1 MDAFISS
8 KLFIK
13 IGKKYKNKIRKH
25 FIKQK
30 RCFYYKGIVIKL
42 IICSFCVFILWFY
55 LHFYKI
61 QFSIYKNFT
70 TSEKY
75 KEQIIIPDLK
85 PLVNQKLYWNNKT
98 SIEIDKIREEI
109 KTIEN
114 LEISYD
120 NPDDFKKR
128 KNPKVSL
135 IIAIYNERH
144 FIKTIYST
152 ILKQELKDIEIIF
165 IDDASKDNSV
175 DYIKELM
182 EKDKRIV
189 LLQNK
194 ENKKA
199 FYSRNKGILNAKG
212 EYVLIIDP
220 DDYLINNI
228 LIKAYETAH
237 KYQLDILQFYMM
249 IGKVEN
255 PNWWRDLK
263 YSDGVLIGNAEV
275 RKVFYYCI
283 SRNLVDKLVKREVFV
298 KSIKFMKEEF
308 YNENYERND
317 DDTAFFG
324 LVHVAET
331 YGFLEE
337 IGYLYKEHGSEKYNT
352 RTDPKRINIVMR
364 SLFNIMKYFYFQ
376 SDNNQLEKN
385 NMAYSYFEKS
395 IGFIKENINIVTE
408 GFDYFGEIL
417 DIYYNSTYFKEGQKT
432 NIKDIKE
439 IIINR
444 KNEIKGYI

>member
-1 MDAFISS
+1 MDAFIIS
-8 KLFIK
+8 KIRK
-13 IGKKYKNKIRKH
+13 KKDKKYKKRI
-25 FIKQK
+25 IKFFLKQR
-30 RCFYYKGIVIKL
+30 RCRYYKLIAIKL
-42 IICSFCVFILWFY
+42 IIFLFCLFILWFY
-55 LHFYKI
+55 FHFYKI
-61 QFSIYKNFT
+61 EFSLYNNFT
-70 TSEKY
+70 SFEKS

-165 IDDASKDNSV
+165 IDDASNDTSA
-175 DYIKELM
+175 DHIKELM
-182 EKDKRIV
+182 KKDQRIV

-212 EYVLIIDP
+212 EYILIVDP

-237 KYQLDILQFYMM
+237 KYQLDILQFYMHLNVG
-249 IGKVEN
+249 IIQV
-255 PNWWRDLK
+255 
-263 YSDGVLIGNAEV
+263 A
-275 RKVFYYCI
+275 
-283 SRNLVDKLVKREVFV
+283 
-298 KSIKFMKEEF
+298 
-308 YNENYERND
+308 
-317 DDTAFFG
+317 G
-324 LVHVAET
+324 LSA
-331 YGFLEE
+331 G
-337 IGYLYKEHGSEKYNT
+337 
-352 RTDPKRINIVMR
+352 RCRRR
-364 SLFNIMKYFYFQ
+364 SWGDYRLSPRPFNSQRY
-376 SDNNQLEKN
+376 
-385 NMAYSYFEKS
+385 
-395 IGFIKENINIVTE
+395 
-408 GFDYFGEIL
+408 
-417 DIYYNSTYFKEGQKT
+417 
-432 NIKDIKE
+432 
-439 IIINR
+439 
-444 KNEIKGYI
+444 